1 MSLDNSRP
9 GDRTSRRISLLPPI
23 ITSTDDDINDGEF
36 ETVDMNNSISNTKQY
51 QSQSQSQF
59 INNRSFSSSST
70 SIDTNSRVPPSPP
83 PRRDMTSPP
92 LPNRGNAPI
101 ESPTLPPRPQ
111 FGSKRRLFSHEEE
124 KRNKNDNN
132 NQEKSDINEQND
144 DYNYDDDDDDDDDDE
159 DDEKD
164 DTFQDLVSIRRRSVN
179 RRFSAQRDTT
189 QDSKI
194 SSSND
199 SSWRIN
205 FNPDYYLVRYN
216 LNLINNN
223 LISFLIDKDLIEFDE
238 AKFNSILDIKQLNKI
253 NDLTK
258 LVSVKLEDTTYDTYQ
273 FVFNDFI
280 DSLNNNNN
288 DIDIDIQFDNYLVY
302 YNALKID
309 NEKLNNLFETDEFK
323 EFKSISQIEIENIV
337 KLINHNITDTDL
349 LNNLIELILKL
360 SFINNKTTP
369 SILLISIILNEK
381 FLKFNKSIEFLKLSI
396 NLNYLFNLI
405 LKDNI
410 ENKEIQDEF
419 LFILIHCIENSNSKL
434 LIDMLNNNINPIDK
448 FKNILKSDK
457 FWINFIN
464 KLIIT
469 NQFEF
474 FINELLNN
482 GIFNIIN
489 LILPNIEYLLSDD
502 GESEN
507 DDDESSKLL
516 SNFNP
521 YKKFD
526 FNYILEEYKNLN
538 KSIENESNDDDIDN
552 IEDVK
557 PTSTNKKSQSYILK
571 RLKYNNSRLIKDK
584 ENKHLKYGEL
594 LNNYKQL
601 NEEKF
606 SDESLISKLK
616 IENKLLIENKKE
628 LNLKLDN
635 LLLNFN
641 VIKVNNDKNFK
652 ISKINNNLSIEIS
665 RLKNEIDL
673 LNDKVKKIKN

>member
-1 MSLDNSRP
+1 MIL
-9 GDRTSRRISLLPPI
+9 
-23 ITSTDDDINDGEF
+23 
-36 ETVDMNNSISNTKQY
+36 
-51 QSQSQSQF
+51 
-59 INNRSFSSSST
+59 
-70 SIDTNSRVPPSPP
+70 
-83 PRRDMTSPP
+83 
-92 LPNRGNAPI
+92 
-101 ESPTLPPRPQ
+101 
-111 FGSKRRLFSHEEE
+111 
-124 KRNKNDNN
+124 
-132 NQEKSDINEQND
+132 QN
-144 DYNYDDDDDDDDDDE
+144 
-159 DDEKD
+159 
-164 DTFQDLVSIRRRSVN
+164 
-179 RRFSAQRDTT
+179 
-189 QDSKI
+189 
-194 SSSND
+194 
-199 SSWRIN
+199 
-205 FNPDYYLVRYN
+205 YLN
-216 LNLINNN
+216 H
-223 LISFLIDKDLIEFDE
+223 
-238 AKFNSILDIKQLNKI
+238 
-253 NDLTK
+253 
-258 LVSVKLEDTTYDTYQ
+258 
-273 FVFNDFI
+273 
-280 DSLNNNNN
+280 NNN

-323 EFKSISQIEIENIV
+323 EFKTISQIEIENIV

-360 SFINNKTTP
+360 SFINDKTIP

-457 FWINFIN
+457 IWINFIN

-502 GESEN
+502 DKSEN

-521 YKKFD
+521 YKKFN

-673 LNDKVKKIKN
+673 LNDKVKKIKS

>member
-457 FWINFIN
+457 IWINFIN

-538 KSIENESNDDDIDN
+538 KSIENECNDDDIDN